1 MPKVSVVMPAYNA
14 SKTIKESILSVLNQT
29 YEDFE
34 LIIVNDCSKDETKKI
49 ISEFVDKDNR
59 VVCFDNEVNSGASYS
74 RNRAISSAKGE
85 WIAFLD
91 SDDIWKNDK
100 LEKQMKLI
108 ECVPDATIVYTA
120 SSFINADGIAY
131 SYVLPAEKETT
142 YKTLLKK
149 NLISC
154 SSAVVKA
161 SIMKSI
167 KMPNDSMHE
176 DYFVWLTI
184 LKSHSCAYGIN
195 EPLLIYRLSNNS
207 KSSNRIKSA
216 KMIYNTYRAVGYSRF
231 ISFCLTLRYSIHS
244 ITKRSKIYKSK

>member
-1 MPKVSVVMPAYNA
+1 MPKISVIMPAYNA

-29 YEDFE
+29 YKDFE
-34 LIIVNDCSKDETKKI
+34 LIIVNDCSNDDTKSIIREYVEKDSRIVYFEN
-49 ISEFVDKDNR
+49 EF
-59 VVCFDNEVNSGASYS
+59 NSGASYS
-74 RNRAISSAKGE
+74 RNRAISCAKGE

-100 LEKQMKLI
+100 LEKQIKLI
-108 ECVPDATIVYTA
+108 EDVPDATIVYTA
-120 SSFINADGIAY
+120 SSFINSDGVPY

-154 SSAVVKA
+154 SSAIVKA

-184 LKSHSCAYGIN
+184 LKSCDCAYGIN

-216 KMIYNTYRAVGYSRF
+216 KMIYNTYRAVGYSKF
-231 ISFCLTLRYSIHS
+231 VSLCLTLRYSIHS